1 MTVAL
6 EVTTD
11 PPAAA
16 TSMVPEEVTTD
27 VVQEMSTRL
36 YTEAFTAAANTVAPE
51 PLTTSAPATFVVET
65 EGPAETE
72 QPIVTGAADSEMSEE
87 VVVEGDTAGEEWA
100 GWRLGW
106 CRFWQFEFR
115 CCFWLVWCD
124 VMRVQEH
131 TLKVTSHISPP
142 AFPFCLFQSFS
153 EFLFLQTD
161 RWH

>member
-1 MTVAL
+1 MLSSDPTLSPADLTLTTETATHVTDKDATQMTVAL

-87 VVVEGDTAGEEWA
+87 VVVEGDTAGEE
-100 GWRLGW
+100 
-106 CRFWQFEFR
+106 
-115 CCFWLVWCD
+115 
-124 VMRVQEH
+124 
-131 TLKVTSHISPP
+131 
-142 AFPFCLFQSFS
+142 
-153 EFLFLQTD
+153 
-161 RWH
+161 